1 MDCVIGGPAPRHVG
15 GDDPREPEG
24 PEIQSIAM
32 VVVLSQGGRGQGAGG
47 GAKIGGEQKII
58 IYMRQ
63 NKTFHSNTDVAHH
76 AIHFQSLS
84 QTKEL

>member
-32 VVVLSQGGRGQGAGG
+32 VVVLSQGGRG
-47 GAKIGGEQKII
+47 AKIGGRAE
-58 IYMRQ
+58 
-63 NKTFHSNTDVAHH
+63 NK
-76 AIHFQSLS
+76 
-84 QTKEL
+84 